1 MPPTPPRPLYVLHGQ
16 DEFLRDRHR
25 RRIVNQITGEA
36 DRQLAVADFDSSAEL
51 SEVLDELRT
60 APLLA
65 PHRAVVVRDADK
77 FVTAHVQ
84 ALASY
89 LSSPAPSGSLVLL
102 VSSWKSTSR
111 GKAEMAAFSAM
122 DRLARKA
129 GEFVNCSAPKE
140 TELPRY
146 IERLAGRRGKQV
158 SRDAAALLAA
168 WTGADLGRLDGELEK
183 LSLYVGERE
192 RIVIEDVGAVVVAT
206 TSPAP
211 FALPDAISSG
221 RVGQALKELG
231 ALMTARGEEFR
242 VLGLIAWQ
250 LRRKLGPAGRRASA
264 RPPRTQRQFRD
275 VLAADLAMKTGAD
288 PLTTMQMLV
297 TKLCL

>member
-1 MPPTPPRPLYVLHGQ
+1 MRPTPVKPLYVLHGQ

-25 RRIVNQITGEA
+25 RRIVSQITGEA

-51 SEVLDELRT
+51 SAVLDELRT

-65 PHRAVVVRDADK
+65 PHRAVVVRDADR
-77 FVTAHVQ
+77 FVTAHAR

-89 LSSPAPSGSLVLL
+89 VSSPSASGTLVLL

-111 GKAEMAAFSAM
+111 AKAELEAFAAM
-122 DRLARKA
+122 DKLARKA

-140 TELPRY
+140 SELPRY
-146 IERLAGRRGKQV
+146 IERFASRRGKQV

-183 LSLYVGERE
+183 LALYVGQRE

-211 FALPDAISSG
+211 FALPDAIAAG
-221 RVGQALKELG
+221 RVSQALTELA
-231 ALMTARGEEFR
+231 ALMTARGQEFR

-250 LRRKLGPAGRRASA
+250 LRRRLGTGGRTRG
-264 RPPRTQRQFRD
+264 RPPRTQVQFRD
-275 VLAADLAMKTGAD
+275 VLAADLAIKTGAD